1 MSLIHYALKSIAGTR
16 IRFFL
21 TTLAVVVSVGFTV
34 GVLVTTSGLRSTF
47 DNLSADIFQGV
58 DLSVRPELVFGE
70 RGESGALVDPELLD
84 VVRSV
89 DGVAAAIGTV
99 VEFNVV
105 PITADGE
112 AVEIFGPPQIG
123 VAWPEE
129 DSLGAFEVWPDG
141 VSRPPSGPDEFAMD
155 ADTADEHGFEVGEV
169 YRVSTAGGTQSFTL
183 VGLFRYGSGDNAT
196 AGAQMMAWDTQT
208 ARELLH
214 NGGGYDSIDIRL
226 ESNISPEAAAAA
238 VAAVV
243 DDGLEVVANEA
254 LVEEQADL
262 FDQFIGF
269 FEYFMLGF
277 AVVILVVSAF
287 IIYNTFTILVS
298 QRTRELGLLRAL
310 GASGRQVTAIVVGEA
325 IAVGVVASA
334 AGLGLGVLISLGIRG
349 LIASFGAGLP
359 DSPIVVGTNSIV
371 AAVVVGVGVTAV
383 SAVWPALRARRVTPM
398 AALTGN
404 IPPRITAVRRST
416 GLEKLLTAL
425 SAVVV
430 AVGIVSESALL
441 IMATAL
447 IGALLAFVGG
457 RNLPQPVGQARV
469 LILGLAMLVVAVVG
483 DFSTSTLLSLL
494 GMSALL
500 VFVGM
505 NLVSPTFAVPVAR
518 ILGWLPS
525 KISAVSGRLARQN
538 AERSPRRTASTA
550 SALMISLALVSM
562 VSVLGQSFK
571 QTLDD
576 TLDRSV
582 KADWLI
588 CPGGC
593 GDPTASFSPQAAQSL
608 RGQPEV
614 SSVLAFRF
622 RFEGIRSP
630 VDGDVDDIGAA
641 DLDVIPLH
649 FDIDVVAGTLD
660 GAGAGDVALHTGQAE
675 DLAVGLGDSVELEFS
690 DGQTSTFN
698 VAAIFADNAVV
709 GSWLIDTADWDLY
722 LTAQQDA
729 FITALTAPGY
739 TAEEAREVLDRVTLA
754 YPQLNVRDQVEF
766 QETQESQ
773 IDSFLAVVNAFL
785 AISLV
790 VALMGVANTLA
801 LSVFER
807 TRELGLLRAVGMS
820 RRQARRMIRWE
831 GGIVAVFG
839 GLMGI
844 TIGVLFGWAAVEI
857 IPDSFVS
864 SFAIPWATL
873 WYYLVIVAAAGLLA
887 SSIPARRASRL
898 NILDA
903 IAYE

>member
-1 MSLIHYALKSIAGTR
+1 M
-16 IRFFL
+16 L

-58 DLSVRPELVFGE
+58 DLSVRPELAFGD
-70 RGESGALVDPELLD
+70 RGESGTLVDPELLD
-84 VVRSV
+84 DVRSV
-89 DGVAAAIGTV
+89 DGVAAAVGTV
-99 VEFNVV
+99 VEFNVI

-112 AVEIFGPPQIG
+112 ALELVGPPQIG
-123 VAWPEE
+123 IGWPSD
-129 DSLGAFEVWPDG
+129 DSLGALEVWPDG
-141 VSRPPSGPDEFAMD
+141 VSRVPDVPDEFALD
-155 ADTADEHGFEVGEV
+155 ADTANDNGFEVGER
-169 YRVSTAGGTQSFTL
+169 YRVSTPAGTESFTL
-183 VGLFRYGSGDNAT
+183 VGLFRYGTGDNAT
-196 AGAQMMAWDTQT
+196 AGAQMTAWDIET

-226 ESNISPEAAAAA
+226 EPNTSPEAASAA
-238 VAAVV
+238 VATVL
-243 DDGLEVVANEA
+243 DDGLEVVANEE
-254 LVEEQADL
+254 LVQEQADL
-262 FDQFIGF
+262 FDEFIGF

-334 AGLGLGVLISLGIRG
+334 AGLGLGVLISLGIRA
-349 LIASFGAGLP
+349 LISSFGAGLP
-359 DSPIVVGTNSIV
+359 DAPIIVGTNSIL
-371 AAVVVGVGVTAV
+371 AAVLIGVGVTAV
-383 SAVWPALRARRVTPM
+383 SAIWPALRARQVTPM

-404 IPPRITAVRRST
+404 MPPRLTEAHRST
-416 GLEKLLTAL
+416 GLEKLLTASSVIL
-425 SAVVV
+425 V
-430 AVGIVSESALL
+430 AFGIVWE
-441 IMATAL
+441 TAL
-447 IGALLAFVGG
+447 VIIVTALAGAVLAFVGG

-469 LILGLAMLVVAVVG
+469 LVLGLAMLIVAVVG
-483 DFSTSTLLSLL
+483 DFSTSSLLALL

-505 NLVSPTFAVPVAR
+505 NLVSPAFAVPVSR
-518 ILGWLPS
+518 VLGWLPA
-525 KISAVSGRLARQN
+525 KISEVSGRLARQN
-538 AERSPRRTASTA
+538 AERSPRRTATTA

-582 KADWLI
+582 KSDWLI
-588 CPGGC
+588 CPGNC
-593 GDPTASFSPQAAQSL
+593 DPTATFSPQATQRISE
-608 RGQPEV
+608 RDEV
-614 SSVLAFRF
+614 SSVLALRYK
-622 RFEGIRSP
+622 FEGIRSP
-630 VDGDVDDIGAA
+630 IDGDIDEVGAVELGA
-641 DLDVIPLH
+641 VPLH
-649 FDIDVVAGTLD
+649 FDLDVVEGSFD
-660 GAGAGDVALHTGQAE
+660 GAGAGNVALHTNQAE
-675 DLAVGLGDSVELEFS
+675 DLSVGVGDPVELEFS
-690 DGQTSTFN
+690 DGQSATFE
-698 VAAIFADNAVV
+698 VAAVFADNAVL
-709 GSWLIDTADWDLY
+709 GSWLIDTADWDRY
-722 LTAQQDA
+722 LTAQEDA
-729 FITALTAPGY
+729 FISALTAPGY
-739 TAEEAREVLDRVTLA
+739 TADQAREALEQAILA

-773 IDSFLAVVNAFL
+773 INTFLGVVNAFL
-785 AISLV
+785 AISLI

-844 TIGVLFGWAAVEI
+844 TVGVLFGWATVEI
-857 IPDSFVS
+857 IPDNFVS
-864 SFAIPWATL
+864 SFSIPWLTL
-873 WYYLVIVAAAGLLA
+873 SIYLVIVAVAGLLA
-887 SSIPARRASRL
+887 ASIPARRASRL
-898 NILDA
+898 NVLEA
-903 IAYE
+903 ISYE

>member
-1 MSLIHYALKSIAGTR
+1 M
-16 IRFFL
+16 L

-58 DLSVRPELVFGE
+58 DLSVRPELAFGD
-70 RGESGALVDPELLD
+70 RGESGTLVRPELLD
-84 VVRSV
+84 DVQSV
-89 DGVAAAIGTV
+89 PGVAAAVGTV

-112 AVEIFGPPQIG
+112 ALELFGPPQIG
-123 VAWPEE
+123 IGWPSD
-129 DSLGAFEVWPDG
+129 DSLGALEVWPDG
-141 VSRPPSGPDEFAMD
+141 VSRIPAGPDEFAMD
-155 ADTADEHGFEVGEV
+155 ADTANDNGFVIGER
-169 YRVSTAGGTQSFTL
+169 YQVSTPAGTEAFTL
-183 VGLFRYGSGDNAT
+183 VGIFRYGTGENAT
-196 AGAQMMAWDTQT
+196 AGAQMTAWDIET
-208 ARELLH
+208 ARQLLH
-214 NGGGYDSIDIRL
+214 NGGGFDSIDVRL
-226 ESNISPEAAAAA
+226 EPNTSSEATAAAI
-238 VAAVV
+238 AAVV
-243 DDGLEVVANEA
+243 DQGLEVVANEE
-254 LVEEQADL
+254 LVEEQASL
-262 FDQFIGF
+262 FDEFIGF

-325 IAVGVVASA
+325 IAVGVAASA
-334 AGLGLGVLISLGIRG
+334 AGLGLGVLISLGIRA
-349 LIASFGAGLP
+349 LISSFGAGLP
-359 DSPIVVGTNSIV
+359 DSPVIVGGNSIL
-371 AAVVVGVGVTAV
+371 AAVLVGVGVTAV
-383 SAVWPALRARRVTPM
+383 SAIWPALRARRVTPM

-404 IPPRITAVRRST
+404 MPARITEARRST
-416 GLEKLLTAL
+416 GIEKLLTAL
-425 SAVVV
+425 SVILV
-430 AVGIVSESALL
+430 AFGIVSESALL
-441 IMATAL
+441 IIATAL
-447 IGALLAFVGG
+447 IGAVLAFVGG

-469 LILGLAMLVVAVVG
+469 LILGIAMLIVAVVG
-483 DFSTSTLLSLL
+483 DFPTRPLLALL

-505 NLVSPTFAVPVAR
+505 NLVSPVFAVPVAR
-518 ILGWLPS
+518 VLGWIPA
-525 KISAVSGRLARQN
+525 KISEVSGRLARQN
-538 AERSPRRTASTA
+538 AERSPRRTANTA

-571 QTLDD
+571 QTLED

-582 KADWLI
+582 KSDWLI

-593 GDPTASFSPQAAQSL
+593 GDPTATFSTQAAQAISE
-608 RGQPEV
+608 RDEV

-622 RFEGIRSP
+622 KFEGIRSP
-630 VDGDVDDIGAA
+630 IDDDIDDIGAA
-641 DLDVIPLH
+641 DLDVVPLH
-649 FDIDVVAGTLD
+649 FDLDVVDGSFAGT
-660 GAGAGDVALHTGQAE
+660 GAGDVALHTDQAR
-675 DLAVGLGDSVELEFS
+675 DLAVGVGDPVELEFS
-690 DGQTSTFN
+690 DGQTATFE
-698 VAAIFADNAVV
+698 VATIFGDSAIF
-709 GSWLIDTADWDLY
+709 GSWIIDTADWDRY
-722 LTAQQDA
+722 LMAQEDA
-729 FITALTAPGY
+729 FISALTAPGY
-739 TAEEAREVLDRVTLA
+739 TAGQAREALEQVTLA

-773 IDSFLAVVNAFL
+773 IDTFLGVVNAFL
-785 AISLV
+785 AISLI

-844 TIGVLFGWAAVEI
+844 TVGVLFGWATVEI

-864 SFAIPWATL
+864 SFSIPWGTL
-873 WYYLVIVAAAGLLA
+873 WIYLVIVAVAGLVA
-887 SSIPARRASRL
+887 ASIPARRASRL
-898 NILDA
+898 NVLEA
-903 IAYE
+903 ISYE

>member
-1 MSLIHYALKSIAGTR
+1 M
-16 IRFFL
+16 
-21 TTLAVVVSVGFTV
+21 
-34 GVLVTTSGLRSTF
+34 
-47 DNLSADIFQGV
+47 
-58 DLSVRPELVFGE
+58 
-70 RGESGALVDPELLD
+70 
-84 VVRSV
+84 RSV
-89 DGVAAAIGTV
+89 EGVAAAVGTV

-123 VAWPEE
+123 IGWPDDE
-129 DSLGAFEVWPDG
+129 SLGALEVWPDG

-155 ADTADEHGFEVGEV
+155 ANTADENGFEVGQR
-169 YRVSTAGGTQSFTL
+169 YRVSTPGGTETFTL

-196 AGAQMMAWDTQT
+196 AGAQMIAWDNET
-208 ARELLH
+208 ARQLLH
-214 NGGGYDSIDIRL
+214 NGGGFDSIDIRL
-226 ESNISPEAAAAA
+226 EPNTSPEAASAA

-243 DDGLEVVANEA
+243 DEGLEVVANED
-254 LVEEQADL
+254 LVEEQADV

-287 IIYNTFTILVS
+287 IIHNTFTILVS

-325 IAVGVVASA
+325 MAVGVVASA
-334 AGLGLGVLISLGIRG
+334 AGLGLGVLISLGIRA

-359 DSPIVVGTNSIV
+359 DAPVVVGANSIL
-371 AAVVVGVGVTAV
+371 AAIFIGVGVTAV
-383 SAVWPALRARRVTPM
+383 SAVWPALRARRVSPM

-404 IPPRITAVRRST
+404 IPPRITEGRRST
-416 GLEKLLTAL
+416 GLERLLTVL
-425 SAVVV
+425 SALVV
-430 AVGIVSESALL
+430 AFGIVSESALL
-441 IMATAL
+441 IVVTAL
-447 IGALLAFVGG
+447 AGAVLAFVGG

-483 DFSTSTLLSLL
+483 DFSTGTLMTLL

-518 ILGWLPS
+518 FLGWLPARFS
-525 KISAVSGRLARQN
+525 PVSGRLARQN

-562 VSVLGQSFK
+562 VSVMGQSLK
-571 QTLDD
+571 QTLED

-582 KADWLI
+582 TADWLI
-588 CPGGC
+588 CPGNC
-593 GDPTASFSPQAAQSL
+593 GDPNASFSPKAAESL

-614 SSVLAFRF
+614 ASVLAYRY

-630 VDGDVDDIGAA
+630 IDGDIDDIGAT

-649 FDIDVVAGTLD
+649 FDIDVVEGSLD
-660 GAGAGDVALHTGQAE
+660 GAGAGDVALHTDQAD
-675 DLAVGLGDSVELEFS
+675 DLSVGVGDPVELEFS
-690 DGQTSTFN
+690 DGRTAIFD
-698 VAAIFADNAVV
+698 VAAVFADNVV
-709 GSWLIDTADWDLY
+709 LGSWLIDTADWDRY
-722 LTAQQDA
+722 LFSQEDAIVTA
-729 FITALTAPGY
+729 TTAPGY
-739 TAEEAREVLDRVTLA
+739 TAENAREVLERVTLA
-754 YPQLNVRDQVEF
+754 YPQLNVQDQVEF
-766 QETQESQ
+766 RETQESQ
-773 IDSFLAVVNAFL
+773 IDTFLAVVNAFL
-785 AISLV
+785 AISLL

-831 GGIVAVFG
+831 GGIVTVFG

-844 TIGVLFGWAAVEI
+844 VIGVLFGWAAVEI
-857 IPDSFVS
+857 IPDNFIS
-864 SFAIPWATL
+864 SFAIPWGTL
-873 WYYLVIVAAAGLLA
+873 WNYLVVVAVAGLLA
-887 SSIPARRASRL
+887 ASIPARRASRL
-898 NILDA
+898 NILEA

>member
-1 MSLIHYALKSIAGTR
+1 MSLIRYSLKSIAGTR
-16 IRFFL
+16 IRFML

-47 DNLSADIFQGV
+47 DNLSEDIFQGV
-58 DLSVRPELVFGE
+58 DLSVRPEMAFGD
-70 RGESGALVDPELLD
+70 RGESGTLVDPNLLNE
-84 VVRSV
+84 VRSV
-89 DGVAAAIGTV
+89 DGVAAAVGTV

-105 PITADGE
+105 PITAEGE

-123 VAWPEE
+123 VGWPSD
-129 DSLGAFEVWPDG
+129 DSVGAFQVWPDG
-141 VSRPPSGPDEFAMD
+141 ISRAPSGPDEFVMD
-155 ADTADEHGFEVGEV
+155 ADTADEHGFEVGQR
-169 YRVSTAGGTQSFTL
+169 YQVSTPGGTESFTL
-183 VGLFRYGSGDNAT
+183 VGLFRYGTSDNAT
-196 AGAQMMAWDTQT
+196 AGAQMTAWDIET
-208 ARELLH
+208 ARQVLH
-214 NGGGYDSIDIRL
+214 NGGGFDSIDIQL
-226 ESNISPEAAAAA
+226 EPNTSPEAVTAA

-243 DDGLEVVANEA
+243 DDGLEVVANEE
-254 LVEEQADL
+254 LVEEQGDL
-262 FDQFIGF
+262 FNEFIGF

-310 GASGRQVTAIVVGEA
+310 GASGRQITAIVVGEA
-325 IAVGVVASA
+325 MAVGAVASA
-334 AGLGLGVLISLGIRG
+334 AGLGLGVLISLGIRA

-359 DSPIVVGTNSIV
+359 DAPIVVGGNSIL
-371 AAVVVGVGVTAV
+371 AAILVGVGVTAV

-404 IPPRITAVRRST
+404 MPPRLTKARRST
-416 GLEKLLTAL
+416 GVEKLLTAL
-425 SAVVV
+425 SVILIAF
-430 AVGIVSESALL
+430 GIVSESAFL
-441 IMATAL
+441 IIVTAL
-447 IGALLAFVGG
+447 ISAVFAFVGG

-469 LILGLAMLVVAVVG
+469 LILGLAMLIVAVVG
-483 DFSTSTLLSLL
+483 DFPTRSLLALL

-518 ILGWLPS
+518 VLGYLPAKFS
-525 KISAVSGRLARQN
+525 QVSGRLARQN

-571 QTLDD
+571 QTLED

-582 KADWLI
+582 KSDWLI

-593 GDPTASFSPQAAQSL
+593 GDPTATFSSRATQSISENV
-608 RGQPEV
+608 EV
-614 SSVLAFRF
+614 SSVLAYRF
-622 RFEGIRSP
+622 KFEGIRSP
-630 VDGDVDDIGAA
+630 IDGDIDDIGAA

-649 FDIDVVAGTLD
+649 FDLDVVEGGFADAGP
-660 GAGAGDVALHTGQAE
+660 GDVALHTTQAE
-675 DLAVGLGDSVELEFS
+675 DLSVGVGDPVELEFS
-690 DGQTSTFN
+690 DGQIATFN
-698 VAAIFADNAVV
+698 VAAIFDDNSVM
-709 GSWLIDTADWDLY
+709 GSWLIDTADWDRY
-722 LTAQQDA
+722 LVAQEDA
-729 FITALTAPGY
+729 VISALTAPGY
-739 TAEEAREVLDRVTLA
+739 TAEEAREALDQVTLS

-773 IDSFLAVVNAFL
+773 INTFLAVVNAFL

-844 TIGVLFGWAAVEI
+844 TIGVLLGWAAVEI
-857 IPDSFVS
+857 IPDAFVS
-864 SFAIPWATL
+864 SFAIPWGTL
-873 WYYLVIVAAAGLLA
+873 WIYLVVVAVAGLLTA
-887 SSIPARRASRL
+887 SIPARRASRL
-898 NILDA
+898 NILEA

>member
-1 MSLIHYALKSIAGTR
+1 M
-16 IRFFL
+16 L

-47 DNLSADIFQGV
+47 DNLSEDIYQGV

-70 RGESGALVDPELLD
+70 RGESGTQVNPELLD
-84 VVRSV
+84 DVRSV
-89 DGVAAAIGTV
+89 DGVAAAVGTV

-123 VAWPEE
+123 IGWPDD
-129 DSLGAFEVWPDG
+129 DSLGALEVWPDG

-155 ADTADEHGFEVGEV
+155 ADTASDNGFEVGQR
-169 YRVSTAGGTQSFTL
+169 YRVSTPAGTETFTL
-183 VGLFRYGSGDNAT
+183 VGLFRYGTGDNAT
-196 AGAQMMAWDTQT
+196 AGAQMTAWDTET
-208 ARELLH
+208 ARQLLH
-214 NGGGYDSIDIRL
+214 NGGGFDSIDIRL
-226 ESNISPEAAAAA
+226 EPNTSPEAASAA

-243 DDGLEVVANEA
+243 DEGLEVVANED
-254 LVEEQADL
+254 LVEEQADV

-287 IIYNTFTILVS
+287 IIHNTFTILVS

-325 IAVGVVASA
+325 MAVGVVASA
-334 AGLGLGVLISLGIRG
+334 AGLGLGVLISLGIRA

-359 DSPIVVGTNSIV
+359 DAPIVVSTNSIL
-371 AAVVVGVGVTAV
+371 AAIFVGVGVTAV
-383 SAVWPALRARRVTPM
+383 SAVWPALRARRVSPM

-404 IPPRITAVRRST
+404 IPSRITEARRSS
-416 GLEKLLTAL
+416 GLERMITFL

-430 AVGIVSESALL
+430 AFGIVSESALL
-441 IMATAL
+441 IVVTAL
-447 IGALLAFVGG
+447 IGAVLAFVGG

-483 DFSTSTLLSLL
+483 DFSTRNLMTLL

-518 ILGWLPS
+518 FLGWLPARFS
-525 KISAVSGRLARQN
+525 PVSGRLARQN

-562 VSVLGQSFK
+562 VSVMGQSLK
-571 QTLDD
+571 QTLED
-576 TLDRSV
+576 TLDQSV
-582 KADWLI
+582 TADWLI
-588 CPGGC
+588 CPGSC

-608 RGQPEV
+608 SGQPEV

-630 VDGDVDDIGAA
+630 IDGDVDDIGAT

-649 FDIDVVAGTLD
+649 FDIDVLEGSLD
-660 GAGAGDVALHTGQAE
+660 GAGAGDVALHIDQAD
-675 DLAVGLGDSVELEFS
+675 DLLVGVGDPVELEFS
-690 DGQTSTFN
+690 DGRIATFE
-698 VAAIFADNAVV
+698 VAAIYADNVV
-709 GSWLIDTADWDLY
+709 LGSWLIDTADWDRY
-722 LTAQQDA
+722 LLSQEDDIVTA
-729 FITALTAPGY
+729 ITAPGY
-739 TAEEAREVLDRVTLA
+739 TAEEARAALERVTLA
-754 YPQLNVRDQVEF
+754 YPQLNVQDQVEF
-766 QETQESQ
+766 RETQESQ
-773 IDSFLAVVNAFL
+773 IDTFLAVVNAFL
-785 AISLV
+785 AISLL

-831 GGIVAVFG
+831 GGIVTVFG

-844 TIGVLFGWAAVEI
+844 VIGVLFGWAAVEI
-857 IPDSFVS
+857 IPDNFIS
-864 SFAIPWATL
+864 SFAIPWGTL
-873 WYYLVIVAAAGLLA
+873 WNYLVVVAVAGLLA

-898 NILDA
+898 NILEA

>member
-1 MSLIHYALKSIAGTR
+1 M
-16 IRFFL
+16 L

-47 DNLSADIFQGV
+47 DNLSEDIFQGV

-70 RGESGALVDPELLD
+70 RGESGTLVDPELLD
-84 VVRSV
+84 DVRSV
-89 DGVAAAIGTV
+89 EGVAAAVGTV

-123 VAWPEE
+123 IGWPDDE
-129 DSLGAFEVWPDG
+129 SLGALEVWPDG

-155 ADTADEHGFEVGEV
+155 ANTADENGFEVGQR
-169 YRVSTAGGTQSFTL
+169 YRVSTPGGTETFTL

-196 AGAQMMAWDTQT
+196 AGAQMIAWDNET
-208 ARELLH
+208 ARQLLH
-214 NGGGYDSIDIRL
+214 NGGGFDSIDIRL
-226 ESNISPEAAAAA
+226 EPNTSPEAASAA

-243 DDGLEVVANEA
+243 DEGLEVVANED
-254 LVEEQADL
+254 LVEEQADV

-287 IIYNTFTILVS
+287 IIHNTFTILVS

-325 IAVGVVASA
+325 MAVGVVASA
-334 AGLGLGVLISLGIRG
+334 AGLGLGVLISLGIRA

-359 DSPIVVGTNSIV
+359 DAPVVVGANSIL
-371 AAVVVGVGVTAV
+371 AAIFIGVGVTAV
-383 SAVWPALRARRVTPM
+383 SAVWPALRARRVSPM

-404 IPPRITAVRRST
+404 IPPRITEGRRST
-416 GLEKLLTAL
+416 GLERLLTVL
-425 SAVVV
+425 SALVV
-430 AVGIVSESALL
+430 AFGIVSESALL
-441 IMATAL
+441 IVVTAL
-447 IGALLAFVGG
+447 AGAVLAFVGG

-483 DFSTSTLLSLL
+483 DFSTGTLMTLL

-518 ILGWLPS
+518 FLGWLPARFS
-525 KISAVSGRLARQN
+525 PVSGRLARQN

-562 VSVLGQSFK
+562 VSVMGQSLK
-571 QTLDD
+571 QTLED

-582 KADWLI
+582 TADWLI
-588 CPGGC
+588 CPGNC
-593 GDPTASFSPQAAQSL
+593 GDPNASFSPKAAESL

-614 SSVLAFRF
+614 ASVLAYRY

-630 VDGDVDDIGAA
+630 IDGDIDDIGAT

-649 FDIDVVAGTLD
+649 FDIDVVEGSLD
-660 GAGAGDVALHTGQAE
+660 GAGAGDVALHTDQAD
-675 DLAVGLGDSVELEFS
+675 DLSVGVGDPVELEFS
-690 DGQTSTFN
+690 DGRTAIFD
-698 VAAIFADNAVV
+698 VAAVFADNVV
-709 GSWLIDTADWDLY
+709 LGSWLIDTADWDRY
-722 LTAQQDA
+722 LFSQEDAIVTA
-729 FITALTAPGY
+729 TTAPGY
-739 TAEEAREVLDRVTLA
+739 TAEDAREVLERVTLA
-754 YPQLNVRDQVEF
+754 YPQLNVQDQVEF
-766 QETQESQ
+766 RETQESQ
-773 IDSFLAVVNAFL
+773 IDTFLAVVNAFL
-785 AISLV
+785 AISLL

-831 GGIVAVFG
+831 GGIVTVFG

-844 TIGVLFGWAAVEI
+844 VIGVLFGWAAVEI
-857 IPDSFVS
+857 IPDNFIS
-864 SFAIPWATL
+864 SFAIPWGTL
-873 WYYLVIVAAAGLLA
+873 WNYLVVVAVAGLLA
-887 SSIPARRASRL
+887 ASIPARRASRL
-898 NILDA
+898 NILEA